1 MKGSLL
7 ASDHSDKTRLLLEA
21 ALKGINKTQKKKK
34 KKAGLWHAADGLY
47 YKELKNM

>member
-34 KKAGLWHAADGLY
+34 KKLGYDMLQ
-47 YKELKNM
+47 MVFITRS

>member
-1 MKGSLL
+1 MKRSLL

-21 ALKGINKTQKKKK
+21 VLKGINKMQKS
-34 KKAGLWHAADGLY
+34 KAGLWHAADGLY